1 MVDGYNATQV
11 VGGGSLY
18 SRKPV
23 GDPVW
28 QFFLW
33 EEGEGRIRR
42 STTTRDLKEA
52 MRIAE
57 RWTLEARYAQAQG
70 FQIIFTSVGG
80 ALEKY
85 GEHQETRVSTGQLKS
100 AENIRYNYC
109 FLIRLCARI
118 VGLDLPISILAQ

>member
-23 GDPVW
+23 GDSVW

-85 GEHQETRVSTGQLKS
+85 GEHQETRASTGQLKS
-100 AENIRYNYC
+100 AENILYNYC
-109 FLIRLCARI
+109 FLIRLF
-118 VGLDLPISILAQ
+118 VPE